1 MNIKTNKRKPKYRV
15 FFEINH
21 DTTNRSI
28 LIVNASSEKKAR
40 LLAEKMIKQDKGIRY
55 FYIISIEAVNSMD

>member
-1 MNIKTNKRKPKYRV
+1 MNRNKPQFRV
-15 FFEINH
+15 TVEINH
-21 DTTNRSI
+21 DTTNRST

-55 FYIISIEAVNSMD
+55 FYILSMETVNNVG